1 MSKRKPAIKFCHLCS
16 EKTIHQLK
24 KLGKISKEEKRVLI
38 IFAVNPHSISMREKM
53 ISN

>member
-1 MSKRKPAIKFCHLCS
+1 LQLLQQNLLIFGQTPPNLAKPTKFFNNIRAPSL
-16 EKTIHQLK
+16 
-24 KLGKISKEEKRVLI
+24 LI